1 MIKNKNMKTATNIL
15 MIILASAFII
25 ACSKPG
31 ATEKTL
37 TLINDSLRTDYKQ
50 ESSENFEIVKSEE
63 EWKSGLTPEQYKVTR
78 QSCTETPYD
87 NEYYNNFEVGTYLC
101 IGCNQELYSSET
113 KYKSGSGWPSFY
125 APIKE
130 DNIKVKEDYS
140 YGMIR
145 EEVICSKCGAHLGHV
160 FNDGPE
166 PTGLRYC
173 MNSAALKFKKK

>member
-1 MIKNKNMKTATNIL
+1 MKTVTEIL
-15 MIILASAFII
+15 VIILSSTLLI

-37 TLINDSLRTDYKQ
+37 TSVNDSIKTDNKQ
-50 ESSENFEIVKSEE
+50 ESSEKFDVVKSEE
-63 EWKSGLTPEQYKVTR
+63 EWKSSLTSEQYKVTR

-87 NEYYNNFEVGTYLC
+87 NEYYNNFEAGTYLC

-113 KYKSGSGWPSFY
+113 KYKSGTGWPSFY
-125 APIKE
+125 APINE
-130 DNIKVKEDYS
+130 DNIKVKQDNS

-145 EEVICSKCGAHLGHV
+145 EEVICNKCGAHLGHV
-160 FNDGPE
+160 FNDGPQ